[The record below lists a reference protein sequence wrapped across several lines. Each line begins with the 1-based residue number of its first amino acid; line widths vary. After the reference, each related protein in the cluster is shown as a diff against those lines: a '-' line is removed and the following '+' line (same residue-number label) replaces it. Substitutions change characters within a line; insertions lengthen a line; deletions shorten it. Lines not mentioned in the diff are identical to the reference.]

1 MPFRQRNE
9 LNNGPYTDIDIN
21 QTAINEL
28 ANKPR
33 QDING
38 QRYGNTLSDDMFSI
52 KNPSLPDRH
61 TPQSIEY
68 FNQPSI
74 DAAPTG
80 MAPAAGWNPLPVLE
94 NSNLISRKKNVT
106 GDSIPWEVYKDW
118 GLTDDILE
126 FPDNY
131 TQEQVAWAEGLRDK
145 REAAQR
151 VNDLSTEGLRNE
163 QMGYASDEQSSY
175 RDAEYDPYIGTN
187 VNYSA
192 MSPRT
197 MELLARMGVERPQD
211 EDDISRR
218 LGENGNDTYNS
229 LLNLYR
235 LAIEN
240 GWR

>member
-1 MPFRQRNE
+1 MPFGNRNQ
-9 LNNGPYTDIDIN
+9 LNIPIDVS

-28 ANKPR
+28 ANRPR

-106 GDSIPWEVYKDW
+106 GDSLPWEVYKDW

-126 FPDNY
+126 FPDDY
-131 TQEQVAWAEGLRDK
+131 TQEQVAYAEALRDR

-151 VNDLSTEGLRNE
+151 VNDLSTEGIRSE
-163 QMGYASDEQSSY
+163 QFGNAPTDMSSY
-175 RDAEYDPYIGTN
+175 RDAEYDPYLGTN
-187 VNYSA
+187 VNYGA
-192 MSPRT
+192 MSPET
-197 MELLARMGVERPQD
+197 MEQLARMGVNRPAVED
-211 EDDISRR
+211 EESLR

-229 LLNLYR
+229 LLELYR

>member
-1 MPFRQRNE
+1 MPFGNRNQ
-9 LNNGPYTDIDIN
+9 LNIPIDVS

-28 ANKPR
+28 ANRPR

-52 KNPSLPDRH
+52 KNPTLPNRH
-61 TPQSIEY
+61 TPESIEY

-80 MAPAAGWNPLPVLE
+80 MAPAAGWNPLPVL
-94 NSNLISRKKNVT
+94 NQTNGLISRQKNVT
-106 GDSIPWEVYKDW
+106 GDSLPWEVYKDW

-126 FPDNY
+126 FPDDY
-131 TQEQVAWAEGLRDK
+131 TQEQVDWASALRDK

-151 VNDLSTEGLRNE
+151 VNDLSTEGMRSE
-163 QMGYASDEQSSY
+163 KFGDVPTEMSAY
-175 RDAEYDPYIGTN
+175 RDAEYDPYLGTS

-192 MSPRT
+192 MSPET
-197 MELLARMGVERPQD
+197 MEILARMGVNRPQTAD
-211 EDDISRR
+211 ETSIR
-218 LGENGNDTYNS
+218 LDENGNDTYNS
-229 LLNLYR
+229 LLELYR
-235 LAIEN
+235 LAIQN